1 MQNSEPP
8 IARHSVSGKTE
19 TKPVALSPHKLPA
32 KTCLYL
38 KRLDD
43 AHLPT
48 LKKLIKT
55 ACKSP
60 EIAGAE
66 TIA

>member
-1 MQNSEPP
+1 MWANPLPALRAINSSP
-8 IARHSVSGKTE
+8 IARRHEKTG
-19 TKPVALSPHKLPA
+19 PVQDRQIYLN
-32 KTCLYL
+32 L

-55 ACKSP
+55 ACKSS

-66 TIA
+66 TID